1 MRTGIY
7 GLLVL
12 LLLGTLAACGKSAA
26 ERWQEQY
33 DLGMKYLEEQN
44 YEEAIVAFTGA
55 IEIDPNQPDTY
66 IALSDIY
73 AVLDDIDNQR
83 AILEQ
88 GIMATEDEDIN
99 LRLENLEG
107 SQNSNE
113 DESVYDYFQIQMTS
127 DGLDVDAKD
136 LIVHVQD
143 SRTATITISSIPLQE
158 SYLTNLTSSTE
169 NMREY
174 FYGVDI
180 IGQQTTYEV
189 STAFWAF
196 EPGAEE
202 EKTLADLQHSV
213 WIDAGDNT
221 FHRIDDAQMTYTE
234 DSITWTFSVPEEYA
248 FDFANVEQYVV
259 NIYDVFQ
266 NLSLSRT
273 YTLE

>member
-12 LLLGTLAACGKSAA
+12 MLLGTLAACGKSAA

-88 GIMATEDEDIN
+88 GIKATEDEDIN

-107 SQNSNE
+107 SQNSSE
-113 DESVYDYFQIQMTS
+113 DESVYDYFQIQMAS

-136 LIVHVQD
+136 LMVHVQD
-143 SRTATITISSIPLQE
+143 NRTATITISSIPLQE
-158 SYLTNLTSSTE
+158 SYLTNLASSTE
-169 NMREY
+169 NMTEY
-174 FYGVDI
+174 SYKVDI
-180 IGQQTTYEV
+180 MGQQTTYRV
-189 STAFWAF
+189 ATASWAF

-213 WIDAGDNT
+213 WIDTGDT
-221 FHRIDDAQMTYTE
+221 FHRIGDAQMTYTE

-259 NIYDVFQ
+259 NIYDVTQ